1 MPASEAKPKR
11 CYRKRTQPFHSCAPS
26 RFDLFFVIDTNTRLW
41 YYLGMSI
48 KIRLEAP
55 GLVMQAQLDD
65 KALGEAIALIQKHR
79 IEEAPPPV
87 AEQPGPTA
95 NNRDKESSVREI
107 LAKHAPAEVLNLLK
121 WETYPDK
128 ILILGACYEARGG
141 GEGWKSA
148 DMEKVFAEAKETP
161 PANFPRDIS
170 KAIKSGDIR
179 TVTPRTYAI
188 SRTGWNR
195 LGAALAKVGTT

>member
-1 MPASEAKPKR
+1 
-11 CYRKRTQPFHSCAPS
+11 
-26 RFDLFFVIDTNTRLW
+26 
-41 YYLGMSI
+41 MSI

-65 KALGEAIALIQKHR
+65 KALGETINLIQKHR
-79 IEEAPPPV
+79 IEEAPPV
-87 AEQPGPTA
+87 AEQPVAAA
-95 NNRDKESSVREI
+95 NSRDKESSVRET

-121 WETYPDK
+121 WDTYPDK

-141 GEGWKSA
+141 GEGWRSA
-148 DMEKVFAEAKETP
+148 DMEKIFGEAKEGQ

-179 TVTPRTYAI
+179 PVTPRTYAV

-195 LGAALAKVGTT
+195 LGEALVKIGAI

>member
-1 MPASEAKPKR
+1 
-11 CYRKRTQPFHSCAPS
+11 
-26 RFDLFFVIDTNTRLW
+26 
-41 YYLGMSI
+41 MSI

-65 KALGEAIALIQKHR
+65 KALGETINLIQKHR

-87 AEQPGPTA
+87 AEQPVAAA
-95 NNRDKESSVREI
+95 NNRDRESSVREA
-107 LAKHAPAEVLNLLK
+107 LAKHASAEVLNFLK
-121 WETYPDK
+121 WDTYPDK
-128 ILILGACYEARGG
+128 ILTLGACHEARGG

-148 DMEKVFAEAKETP
+148 DMEKIFAEAKESP

-179 TVTPRTYAI
+179 PVTPRTYAV
-188 SRTGWNR
+188 SRIGWNK
-195 LGAALAKVGTT
+195 LGEALTKAGAI